1 MNKTKE
7 TSEVKNSNLEDKP
20 SKLDSQ
26 QKSKNSDSDTDAKL
40 SKLNIILTL
49 LITICLIFIIY
60 RIIFIPAVE
69 ESEFEPKLPTEG
81 IINIHEHIHKY
92 TDADKWLDAM
102 ELCDVSTT
110 IMLGSPEATF
120 LLSAPP
126 GFNNFSKNNDVIL
139 YLEKKYDSKIL
150 AFPTIDPRDPDK
162 LEMLKKELKKGAVG
176 LKLFSGHTGEIFP
189 EPKTTIYDY
198 LGPLDREDM
207 FDVYEYCEENQVP
220 IIWHIK
226 LKWDYLYNETRNVMA
241 RFPKLIVNI
250 PHFGVLGS
258 DLSRLGYLMDNYT
271 GIYTDISFGG
281 FAYWSMQLASNHVEH
296 YREFVNKYHERVMFG
311 TDMVVTNNVR
321 KTVSWIANLTMG
333 YRDMLEKSE
342 FHINVPNITG
352 EGFDFDMDLNG
363 FGLSQD
369 KLDKIYFDNALRF
382 LKGEPNQPQNL
393 STRTRSHFQYFIEE
407 NNYDYLKIIS
417 EILVANIK
425 K

>member
-1 MNKTKE
+1 MNKKKKSDEDSNTQ
-7 TSEVKNSNLEDKP
+7 TSDP
-20 SKLDSQ
+20 
-26 QKSKNSDSDTDAKL
+26 DAKL
-40 SKLNIILTL
+40 GKINAVLT
-49 LITICLIFIIY
+49 IFITLSIIFLIY
-60 RIIFIPAVE
+60 RVIITPWDAD
-69 ESEFEPKLPTEG
+69 SQFEPKLPTEG

-92 TDADKWLDAM
+92 TDADKWLSAM
-102 ELCDVSTT
+102 ELCGVSTT

-126 GFNNFSKNNDVIL
+126 GFNNYTKNNDVVL
-139 YLEKKYDSKIL
+139 YLEKKHDSKIL

-162 LEMLKKELKKGAVG
+162 LDMLKKELKDGAIG

-189 EPKTTIYDY
+189 KPKTTIYDY

-220 IIWHIK
+220 VIWHIK

-241 RFPKLIVNI
+241 RFPNLIVDI

-281 FAYWSMQLASNHVEH
+281 FAYWSMQLASNNIER
-296 YREFVNKYHERVMFG
+296 YRAFVNRYHERVMFG

-321 KTVSWIANLTMG
+321 KTVSWISNLTMG

-342 FHINVPNITG
+342 FHVNVPNITG

-369 KLDKIYFDNALRF
+369 ILDKIYFDNAHRF
-382 LKGEPNQPQNL
+382 LKGEPTESQNTQNITTKAK
-393 STRTRSHFQYFIEE
+393 SYSFYFII
-407 NNYDYLKIIS
+407 NNNDNFLEMLK
-417 EILVANIK
+417 EILVVNIDNNNDK
-425 K
+425 SIKY